1 MRQISFREDPGS
13 LAMGIDEALLESR
26 MNGGE
31 STFRLYR
38 FNPSCVTLGYFQGY
52 KDEIFHESRVEQ
64 GIDAVRRITG
74 GGAVFH
80 DFNGEIT
87 YSVVATRKEVG
98 AVVVDSY
105 NKICQGLVNALGEL
119 GLEGKFSPIN
129 DVLIGEKKV
138 SGSAQTRRGEYV
150 LQHGTFMYSTDI
162 EQLFSVLNVSKTK
175 IADKMLASIKDRVIT
190 VEQALEREVDMDE
203 IITAMEKGFGDV
215 FGDFEK
221 SDLGEDELKRATQ
234 LAQEKYGTDEWLN
247 KR

>member
-87 YSVVATRKEVG
+87 YSP
-98 AVVVDSY
+98 
-105 NKICQGLVNALGEL
+105 C
-119 GLEGKFSPIN
+119 
-129 DVLIGEKKV
+129 
-138 SGSAQTRRGEYV
+138 
-150 LQHGTFMYSTDI
+150 
-162 EQLFSVLNVSKTK
+162 
-175 IADKMLASIKDRVIT
+175 KM
-190 VEQALEREVDMDE
+190 
-203 IITAMEKGFGDV
+203 
-215 FGDFEK
+215 
-221 SDLGEDELKRATQ
+221 
-234 LAQEKYGTDEWLN
+234 
-247 KR
+247 